1 MLDRLLLL
9 GELPGHFTVGGKHK
23 EGKACILASAFPT
36 RFLCGYLLGH
46 SCIIPQPLLNHFVLR
61 NTFSPLCSCRFPE
74 RFGSVQKRQAARGRV
89 LPALQGGLTPRGHSA
104 ARLAALKNTRRYF
117 VRCSYPCKN
126 LRLWADAGEERCPAE
141 QRWVLLG
148 VAEGRALAFV
158 GTFWLQLPV
167 ALCLAVP
174 VVFGCCGSLRFQ
186 KRGRCTNFKKREVCG
201 ATRVIFY
208 LVSSLCKQ
216 PERGARR

>member
-23 EGKACILASAFPT
+23 ERKACILASAFPT

-126 LRLWADAGEERCPAE
+126 LRLWADAGEERCPDE
-141 QRWVLLG
+141 KRWVLLG
-148 VAEGRALAFV
+148 LLRAVPSRLLAPS
-158 GTFWLQLPV
+158 GCSSPWHSALQCL
-167 ALCLAVP
+167 LCLGAV
-174 VVFGCCGSLRFQ
+174 
-186 KRGRCTNFKKREVCG
+186 EVCASRNAG
-201 ATRVIFY
+201 AAPTSR
-208 LVSSLCKQ
+208 S
-216 PERGARR
+216 ARFVVPHG